1 MRLEGKVAIVT
12 GSGAGI
18 GEAIAT
24 RMAQEGARIVVNDVN
39 VERMN
44 VVVGQ
49 LTAAGFDAL
58 ACKADVTK
66 RAEVRDLVA
75 TTIAK
80 FGQVDILVNNAGV
93 SRHRPFMQMSDED
106 WDFVLAIDLKGVFN
120 CIQAVAKPMME
131 RQYGKIVNISSVS
144 GMGGSAD
151 PPGANAN
158 YAAAKAGV
166 IQLTK
171 TCAAQLGPYGI
182 NVNCIAPGTMQTR
195 FLYATRSPEEVERHL
210 QLRAGNCAMRRV
222 GRPEDIANAALFLA
236 SDEASFIS
244 AHVLAVNGGRHDL
257 M

>member
-1 MRLEGKVAIVT
+1 MRLQGKVAIVT

-18 GEAIAT
+18 GEAIVT
-24 RMAQEGARIVVNDVN
+24 RMSQDGASIVVNDID

-44 VVVGQ
+44 AVVEK
-49 LTAAGFDAL
+49 LTSAGCKAI
-58 ACKADVTK
+58 ACKADVT
-66 RAEVRDLVA
+66 RRSEVRDLVA
-75 TTIAK
+75 ATLAK
-80 FGQVDILVNNAGV
+80 FGKVDVLVNNAGV
-93 SRHRPFMQMSDED
+93 SRHRPFMEMGDED

-120 CIQAVAKPMME
+120 CIQAVARPMMD
-131 RQYGKIVNISSVS
+131 RRYGKIVNISSVS

-195 FLYATRSPEEVERHL
+195 FLYTTRSPEEVEKHL
-210 QLRAGNCAMRRV
+210 ELRKGNCALRRV
-222 GRPEDIANAALFLA
+222 GKPEDIANAALFLA

-244 AHVLAVNGGRHDL
+244 AHVLCVNGGRNDL

>member
-39 VERMN
+39 VEAMN
-44 VVVGQ
+44 AVVGQ
-49 LTAAGFDAL
+49 LTAAGFDAI
-58 ACKADVTK
+58 ACKADVTQ

-93 SRHRPFMQMSDED
+93 SRHRPFMEMSDED
-106 WDFVLAIDLKGVFN
+106 WDVVLAIDLKGVFN
-120 CIQAVAKPMME
+120 CIQAVAQQMMD

-144 GMGGSAD
+144 GMGGSSD

-182 NVNCIAPGTMQTR
+182 NVNCVAPGTMQTR
-195 FLYATRSPEEVERHL
+195 FLYTRRSPEEVERHL
-210 QLRAGNCAMRRV
+210 ELRKGNCAMRRV
-222 GRPEDIANAALFLA
+222 
-236 SDEASFIS
+236 
-244 AHVLAVNGGRHDL
+244 
-257 M
+257 